1 MQININT
8 CDHVGEGVVG
18 HVRENDV
25 TQVVFD
31 LTGWIQR
38 YGLGTVALSVMRQGD
53 YQPYPVPIAIE
64 AGGRATW
71 TVSATDTAKR
81 GHIKAQLTYM
91 VGTKVKKTCVYL
103 FAVRDSLPSDGP
115 APEPYESWLEVL
127 QEFTAETSANAQR
140 AKQSEDNAKVSEDN
154 AKISEQNAKQSED
167 NAEQSA
173 LSAGQSATS
182 AGQSAES
189 ASQSAISASQS
200 ASEAENHRIN
210 AWGGAIS
217 SQEAMH
223 DAQRHA
229 NDAKSYRNTAY
240 TYQTNAYTYKESARG
255 SAESASQSAQSAGA
269 SAQSAA
275 SDAQTASTAAASAI
289 TSEANAEH
297 YADLAAQHAER
308 AGYVIF
314 DVDEST
320 GEAIVTVTD
329 AVDEAMTFIIN
340 EETGELEVTLV

>member
-31 LTGWIQR
+31 LTGWVQR

-64 AGGRATW
+64 ADGKATW

-115 APEPYESWLEVL
+115 APQPYETWLETL
-127 QEFTAETSANAQR
+127 QAMTAETSANAQ
-140 AKQSEDNAKVSEDN
+140 
-154 AKISEQNAKQSED
+154 
-167 NAEQSA
+167 
-173 LSAGQSATS
+173 
-182 AGQSAES
+182 S
-189 ASQSAISASQS
+189 ASQSAQ
-200 ASEAENHRIN
+200 
-210 AWGGAIS
+210 
-217 SQEAMH
+217 
-223 DAQRHA
+223 
-229 NDAKSYRNTAY
+229 
-240 TYQTNAYTYKESARG
+240 
-255 SAESASQSAQSAGA
+255 SASQSAQSAGA
-269 SAQSAA
+269 SAQLASA
-275 SDAQTASTAAASAI
+275 DAQTASTAAASAI

-329 AVDEAMTFIIN
+329 AVDESMTFIIN

>member
-64 AGGRATW
+64 ADGKATW

-115 APEPYESWLEVL
+115 APQPYETWLETL
-127 QEFTAETSANAQR
+127 QAMTAETTANA
-140 AKQSEDNAKVSEDN
+140 V
-154 AKISEQNAKQSED
+154 
-167 NAEQSA
+167 
-173 LSAGQSATS
+173 
-182 AGQSAES
+182 S
-189 ASQSAISASQS
+189 ASQSAQ
-200 ASEAENHRIN
+200 
-210 AWGGAIS
+210 
-217 SQEAMH
+217 
-223 DAQRHA
+223 
-229 NDAKSYRNTAY
+229 
-240 TYQTNAYTYKESARG
+240 
-255 SAESASQSAQSAGA
+255 SASQSAQSAGA
-269 SAQSAA
+269 SAQSASA
-275 SDAQTASTAAASAI
+275 DAQTASTAAINASA
-289 TSEANAEH
+289 SSADAEH
-297 YADLAAQHAER
+297 YAELAAQHAER
-308 AGYVIF
+308 AGYAIF
-314 DVDEST
+314 DVDDQT
-320 GEAIVTVTD
+320 GELIVTVTD
-329 AVDEAMTFIIN
+329 TVDEAMTFIIN

>member
-31 LTGWIQR
+31 LTGWVQR

-64 AGGRATW
+64 ADGKATW

-91 VGTKVKKTCVYL
+91 VGTKVKKTCIYL

-115 APEPYESWLEVL
+115 APQPYETWLETL
-127 QEFTAETSANAQR
+127 QAMTAETSANAQ
-140 AKQSEDNAKVSEDN
+140 
-154 AKISEQNAKQSED
+154 
-167 NAEQSA
+167 
-173 LSAGQSATS
+173 
-182 AGQSAES
+182 S
-189 ASQSAISASQS
+189 ASQSAQ
-200 ASEAENHRIN
+200 
-210 AWGGAIS
+210 
-217 SQEAMH
+217 
-223 DAQRHA
+223 
-229 NDAKSYRNTAY
+229 
-240 TYQTNAYTYKESARG
+240 
-255 SAESASQSAQSAGA
+255 SASQSAQSAGA
-269 SAQSAA
+269 SAQLASA
-275 SDAQTASTAAASAI
+275 DAQTASTAAASAI

-329 AVDEAMTFIIN
+329 AVDESMTFIIN